1 MPRKQAPAQ
10 EEKQTRSGSWVQ
22 VEGGPIL
29 ACIDMGTNSFHMIVC
44 QASPERDHFE
54 VITKVKEAV
63 PFFRRS
69 LTAHYIDE
77 VALNSAISIL
87 KIMRKKAYEKGA
99 DSIVA
104 VATSAV
110 RESRNGAE
118 VLSKI
123 KEELEIDARMI
134 SGKEEARLIY
144 LGVLWSMPKLKG
156 SFGIVD
162 IGGGSTEVIMG
173 DRHGI
178 TFAESYKLG
187 AARLTQRFFKK
198 GPTQETLRELHDE
211 VRGVLRP
218 AAARLDELG
227 GVQQLI
233 GTSGTVQSLAKIDR
247 VRQGKPGHEL
257 HGWRLSQK
265 RLEEIVLL
273 IEESSIKQEK
283 IKGVSSDRSQTI
295 LAGAIVLLET
305 MRSLNVS
312 ETIVCTAALREGC
325 VVDRFLQ
332 TGWLDGGL
340 REHQDPR
347 SASVHQL
354 MDKYHVSYSHAEQVA
369 KIASDIFIQTRGIL
383 HEYSSYV
390 GHLLWSAAM
399 LHDIGMFIG
408 RNGHHKHSYYLI
420 KHSGLLGHS
429 EEEVG
434 IIAAIARYHRGSEP
448 KESHEAYYT
457 VSQENRK
464 VLTDM
469 AAILRVAEALDRS
482 HKQVIEKVT
491 VAMQPFQKG
500 GYEKKLLSLIV
511 KLKSG
516 ENCYSESWALLE
528 KKEFFESQFQ
538 VRLSLQVQAEAG
550 FAVKSKKSG

>member
-1 MPRKQAPAQ
+1 MARKQTS
-10 EEKQTRSGSWVQ
+10 EKQARSGSWVQ
-22 VEGGPIL
+22 VEGGPVL

-44 QASPERDHFE
+44 QASAELDHFE

-77 VALNSAISIL
+77 VALEACIGIL
-87 KIMRKKAYEKGA
+87 KDMRKRAYEKGA

-118 VLSKI
+118 ALSQI
-123 KEELEIDARMI
+123 REQLEIDARMI

-144 LGVLWSMPKLKG
+144 LGVLWSMPKLK
-156 SFGIVD
+156 SVFGIVD
-162 IGGGSTEVIMG
+162 IGGGSTEIIMG
-173 DRHGI
+173 DRHAI

-198 GPTQETLRELHDE
+198 GLPSQETLRELHDE

-227 GVQQLI
+227 GIKQLI

-247 VRQGKPGHEL
+247 VRQGKQDQEL
-257 HGWRLSQK
+257 HGWKLSLK
-265 RLEEIVLL
+265 SLEEIVMH
-273 IEESSIKQEK
+273 IEENSLKQEK

-295 LAGAIVLLET
+295 LAGAIVLLEA
-305 MRSLNVS
+305 MRSLGVS

-332 TGWLDGGL
+332 TGWLDGGMK
-340 REHQDPR
+340 EHRDPR
-347 SASVHQL
+347 STSVHLL
-354 MDKYHVSYSHAEQVA
+354 MDKYQVPYDHAEQVA
-369 KIASDIFIQTRGIL
+369 RIASDIFIQTRGIL
-383 HEYSSYV
+383 HEYSSHV

-420 KHSGLLGHS
+420 KQCGLLGHS

-448 KESHEAYYT
+448 KESHEAFYT
-457 VSQENRK
+457 VSVENRK

-482 HKQVIEKVT
+482 HRQVIEKVT

-500 GYEKKLLSLIV
+500 GYERKLLSLIV

-516 ENCYSESWALLE
+516 ENCYSESWALTE
-528 KKEFFESQFQ
+528 KKEFFENNFQ
-538 VRLSLQVQAEAG
+538 LRLSLQVQAEAG
-550 FAVKSKKSG
+550 YAVRTTKK